1 MTDIKKTSRN
11 RFTRMCIG
19 EAVIALMQ
27 ERSFDEIKISD
38 IVAKAGV
45 SRMTYYHYY
54 DSKTDI
60 LRDYLQE
67 IIATYLRKVGVFSN
81 PDKKTPKK
89 DTGAFQS
96 YPHILLSLLFLD
108 QYASFFLTLTEA
120 GLYSII
126 IDAIND
132 FMTTQ
137 ILPNYQGSIYE
148 LYYYSGALLNTFIR
162 WENNGKKETA
172 EEIATIISSFVS
184 K

>member
-1 MTDIKKTSRN
+1 MTETKKTSRN

-19 EAVIALMQ
+19 EAFIALMQ
-27 ERSFDEIKISD
+27 EMSFDEIKISD

-67 IIATYLRKVGVFSN
+67 IIATYLRKVGVFSS
-81 PDKKTPKK
+81 PDKKKN
-89 DTGAFQS
+89 TGTFQS
-96 YPHILLSLLFLD
+96 YTHILLSLLFFD
-108 QYASFFLTLTEA
+108 QYASFFLTLTDA

-162 WENNGKKETA
+162 WESNGKKEAA

>member
-1 MTDIKKTSRN
+1 MNEIKKTSRN

-19 EAVIALMQ
+19 EAVISLIQ
-27 ERSFDEIKISD
+27 EKDFNEIKISD

-54 DSKTDI
+54 DSKTEI

-67 IIATYLRKVGVFSN
+67 IVAIYSRKVGIISSA
-81 PDKKTPKK
+81 DSQKQTK
-89 DTGAFQS
+89 DTGTFQS
-96 YPHILLSLLFLD
+96 YTHILLSLLFFD
-108 QYASFFLTLTEA
+108 QYASFFLTLTNA

-132 FMTTQ
+132 FMTTE
-137 ILPNYQGSIYE
+137 ILPTYDGSAYE

-162 WENNGKKETA
+162 WESNGKKESA
-172 EEIATIISSFVS
+172 EEIARIISSFVS
-184 K
+184 

>member
-1 MTDIKKTSRN
+1 MTETKKTSRN

-19 EAVIALMQ
+19 EAVITLMQ
-27 ERSFDEIKISD
+27 EMCFDEITISD
-38 IVAKAGV
+38 IAAKAGV

-54 DSKTDI
+54 NSKTDI

-67 IIATYLRKVGVFSN
+67 IIAAYLRKVGIISSS
-81 PDKKTPKK
+81 DKAKPKK

-96 YPHILLSLLFLD
+96 YTHILLSLLFFD
-108 QYASFFLTLTEA
+108 QYSVFFLTLTKA

-137 ILPNYQGSIYE
+137 ILPCYQGSAYE
-148 LYYYSGALLNTFIR
+148 LYYYSGALLNIFIH
-162 WENNGKKETA
+162 WESSGKKETA
-172 EEIATIISSFVS
+172 EEIAAIISSFVS
-184 K
+184 

>member
-1 MTDIKKTSRN
+1 MNEIKKTSRN

-19 EAVIALMQ
+19 EAVIALMN
-27 ERSFDEIKISD
+27 EKNFNDIKISD
-38 IVAKAGV
+38 IAAKAGV

-67 IIATYLRKVGVFSN
+67 IVASYLKKVGIFSSA
-81 PDKKTPKK
+81 KRKYQKK

-96 YPHILLSLLFLD
+96 YTHILHSLLFFD
-108 QYASFFLTLTEA
+108 QYASFFLTLTNA

-132 FMTTQ
+132 FMTAQ
-137 ILPNYQGSIYE
+137 VLPDYQGSAYE
-148 LYYYSGALLNTFIR
+148 LYYYSGALLNTFIQ
-162 WENNGKKETA
+162 WESDGKKESA
-172 EEIATIISSFVS
+172 EEIAKIISSFVS
-184 K
+184 